1 MKNNTFTK
9 TSFTI
14 FCRNNK
20 LEKKNIKN
28 DFIYKYPYFPTYYYT
43 FNIKA

>member
-14 FCRNNK
+14 LCRNNK
-20 LEKKNIKN
+20 LEKNIKN
-28 DFIYKYPYFPTYYYT
+28 DFIYKYPYFPIYYYT
-43 FNIKA
+43 FNVKA